1 MRGDCRPRRTERAE
15 AGRRSQ
21 PPQKTQGPSS
31 ARNSEPAPL
40 RAPGRFCR
48 PPARPLR
55 STTHVPCSPGST
67 TALRPATNEKIFQQ
81 FPVQRRGSLRRPAA
95 KVSRRFLPCSSRAL
109 RRRSAGN
116 NRLFGAA
123 NGNNRLR
130 VTTGKNRLSVAAPE
144 KPGSTSGSAAAPGT
158 ASPAQRPLNAR
169 MNDRLSARPAP
180 SCPPLFT
187 AWKRLKQ
194 PGSSR
199 ERGPFLQKAGTV
211 LHLFI

>member
-130 VTTGKNRLSVAAPE
+130 VTTGKNRPSVAAPE
-144 KPGSTSGSAAAPGT
+144 NTVSTFGSAAAPRHGVPGST
-158 ASPAQRPLNAR
+158 SAQRPDERPPERTPRPILPPCSPTGNAQ
-169 MNDRLSARPAP
+169 NSPGAAGSAGCPCKKPER
-180 SCPPLFT
+180 SCT
-187 AWKRLKQ
+187 
-194 PGSSR
+194 SS
-199 ERGPFLQKAGTV
+199 
-211 LHLFI
+211 

>member
-67 TALRPATNEKIFQQ
+67 TALWPAARRKRLSH
-81 FPVQRRGSLRRPAA
+81 FPVQRHRSLRRPTAHFPQ
-95 KVSRRFLPCSSRAL
+95 VSPVQQPLTP
-109 RRRSAGN
+109 
-116 NRLFGAA
+116 
-123 NGNNRLR
+123 
-130 VTTGKNRLSVAAPE
+130 
-144 KPGSTSGSAAAPGT
+144 
-158 ASPAQRPLNAR
+158 PAQRRKQSPLRRCEREQPAPGY
-169 MNDRLSARPAP
+169 DREEPPPQCSHRKLPVPRPARQ
-180 SCPPLFT
+180 PPP
-187 AWKRLKQ
+187 ARRPRLNVRST
-194 PGSSR
+194 PG
-199 ERGPFLQKAGTV
+199 
-211 LHLFI
+211 